1 MRMRHFGKAV
11 AFAAAL
17 VGLGACAS
25 IPQRAWDNGRAM
37 SARGGD
43 RAFMRGERGF
53 HVMRQTY
60 SSMDPSPFSHY
71 SPMPYPYFG
80 HW

>member
-1 MRMRHFGKAV
+1 MRMRQLGRAV
-11 AFAAAL
+11 TVAAAL

-43 RAFMRGERGF
+43 AAFMRGERGF
-53 HVMRQTY
+53 RVVRQAY
-60 SSMDPSPFSHY
+60 SSMDPRPFAY
-71 SPMPYPYFG
+71 SPAPYPYFG